1 MKRETEI
8 AVLLLA
14 GVSTAIVAITGT
26 YTRYV
31 RPALLPW
38 LIGAAVVLIALAVS
52 AIVGD
57 RRGRTHGDEL
67 PGGHG
72 HRQGVGWL
80 LMVPIVVLMFVVPPA
95 LAARG
100 AAPTVAAV
108 STDVLRRPF
117 APLPAERAPTVSLP
131 NLIARA
137 ANDTAGT
144 LSNRLVTVVGFTFK
158 DAGAMTPDLARVA
171 ITCCAADAQL
181 ARIHLSGAL
190 VGDAKALPEGSWLRV
205 EGIVAGAAP
214 RETGSWIP
222 TLNVSAL
229 TRIEPPANPYAYNS

>member
-1 MKRETEI
+1 MNRETEN

-38 LIGAAVVLIALAVS
+38 LVGAAVVLIALAVS

-57 RRGRTHGDEL
+57 RRRGNEHT
-67 PGGHG
+67 GGHV

-100 AAPTVAAV
+100 AGPRVAAV
-108 STDVLRRPF
+108 SIDVLRRPF

-137 ANDTAGT
+137 ADDTAGT
-144 LSNRLVTVVGFTFK
+144 LTNRLITVVGFTFK
-158 DAGAMTPDLARVA
+158 DGGTVNSLDLARVA

-181 ARIHLSGAL
+181 ARIHLGGAL
-190 VGDAKALPEGSWLRV
+190 AGDAQALAEGSWLQV
-205 EGIVAGAAP
+205 EGIVASAAP
-214 RETGSWIP
+214 PETGSWIP

-229 TRIEPPANPYAYNS
+229 TRIDPPANPYAYNS